1 MYLCTMSKMD
11 EIQAPVANDM
21 AKFQGHF
28 KSAMRTEVPLLDRV
42 TRYIIRRKGKQMRP
56 LFVFLTARVI
66 LEKKS
71 SALPER
77 SHIAAS
83 LIELLH
89 TATLVHD
96 DVVDESSLRRGFFSI
111 QALWKKKIA
120 VLVGDYLL
128 SKGLLMAVD
137 AEAYDLLKITS
148 EAVRQMSEG
157 ELLQIEKA
165 RRLDITEEVYFDI
178 IQRKTASLIA
188 ACCACGA
195 ASVSNDAETTKN
207 MKRFGELVGLA
218 FQIKDDLLDLGDGE
232 RIGKPT
238 GGDIRERKMT
248 LPLIH
253 TLNKSTP
260 SERRRLIRLVKYQN
274 HKDDAVQEVMD
285 AIIDGPGMDYARK
298 KMTELRDEAIGLL
311 AVAKDSEAKTA
322 LVNLVDYT
330 IERKR

>member
-1 MYLCTMSKMD
+1 MNRMQS
-11 EIQAPVANDM
+11 IQAPVAGELET
-21 AKFQGHF
+21 FQGHF
-28 KSAMRTEVPLLDRV
+28 KTAMRTDVMLLDRI
-42 TRYIIRRKGKQMRP
+42 TRYIIKRKGKQMRP
-56 LFVFLTARVI
+56 LFVFLTARAVAGSEGE
-66 LEKKS
+66 LG
-71 SALPER
+71 ER
-77 SHIAAS
+77 SHVAAS

-96 DVVDESSLRRGFFSI
+96 DVVDESPMRRGFFSI
-111 QALWKKKIA
+111 QALWKKKVA

-128 SKGLLMAVD
+128 SRGLLMAVD
-137 AEAYDLLKITS
+137 REAYDLLKITS

-165 RRLDITEEVYFDI
+165 RRLDITEAVYFEI

-195 ASVSNDAETTKN
+195 ASVGADADAVER
-207 MKRFGELVGLA
+207 MRRFGELVGLA

-253 TLNKSTP
+253 TLQEANAQQ
-260 SERRRLIRLVKYQN
+260 RRRLIRLVKYRNQDN
-274 HKDDAVQEVMD
+274 AAVQEVMN
-285 AIIDGPGMDYARK
+285 AILTGPGMDYARGQMQALTK
-298 KMTELRDEAIGLL
+298 EAMALL
-311 AVAKDSEAKTA
+311 NPLEESPAKSA
-322 LVNLVDYT
+322 LIDLVEFT